1 MPGGVHK
8 EAQEEM
14 GSAGGDGQ
22 VRPYHF
28 LTEWLLSGGRCE
40 CHVQGTSDCRLL
52 RKMAE
57 DEGQMMLTG
66 PINGNSDVACTRPIC
81 VPASPFSFTSFNHRW
96 CTFFFLEATQ
106 KFKQTGKRGAR
117 ASHVSALGP
126 EITERSKPF
135 KNYQRLENHT
145 GSNTHREVP
154 PCRPSQFYFQ
164 VFQTRAV
171 ADKKTTEREVL
182 AWGSTGGFRVD
193 VFGRQVVRGLGTS
206 EMSCLKEPITLQVLE
221 LAMTAVVM
229 GRSLSIQRGH
239 RVIALP
245 SFTVPKSAI
254 DKFPWRRVAGTLC
267 ISCTLPCGWGR
278 SCKSARSRLSV
289 TRPDGTGWRP
299 APFAITDQ
307 EVQ

>member
-145 GSNTHREVP
+145 GSNTHTEVP
-154 PCRPSQFYFQ
+154 PCRPSQSYFQ

-171 ADKKTTEREVL
+171 AGKKNNRGRSSRLGQHRRFSSWCLWETSCTRTGYEWDVL
-182 AWGSTGGFRVD
+182 SQRTYHITSAGASHDSGGY
-193 VFGRQVVRGLGTS
+193 G
-206 EMSCLKEPITLQVLE
+206 QVLE
-221 LAMTAVVM
+221 HSERAQGNRLAVVYCSKKCHRQISLASC
-229 GRSLSIQRGH
+229 GRHFMHFMYI
-239 RVIALP
+239 
-245 SFTVPKSAI
+245 TM
-254 DKFPWRRVAGTLC
+254 
-267 ISCTLPCGWGR
+267 
-278 SCKSARSRLSV
+278 RLR
-289 TRPDGTGWRP
+289 T
-299 APFAITDQ
+299 IL
-307 EVQ
+307 